1 MTPVRPV
8 QPAKSSMVSE
18 GLANHDRSAC
28 RDALFSQGPG
38 QPPGMAEQ
46 GRTAYR
52 NCMIPLAALLVD
64 AVLIILQVFSSVNS
78 FLLVRPLYGW
88 ETSQFLIGRQPF
100 IAGQQLVSWAAG
112 GISCG
117 VLLGL
122 IGTLLTIRIISRIS
136 PAEFLGLRSFPKN
149 HRSGAIYCRLLMPA
163 GSIGSHID
171 ADYAGSDHT

>member
-28 RDALFSQGPG
+28 RDALFSQGHG

-52 NCMIPLAALLVD
+52 DLMIPFAALLD
-64 AVLIILQVFSSVNS
+64 AAVLIILQVFSSVNS

-100 IAGQQLVSWAAG
+100 IAGQQLVSWAAA

-117 VLLGL
+117 VLLAL
-122 IGTLLTIRIISRIS
+122 IGTLLTIRIIS
-136 PAEFLGLRSFPKN
+136 
-149 HRSGAIYCRLLMPA
+149 
-163 GSIGSHID
+163 
-171 ADYAGSDHT
+171 